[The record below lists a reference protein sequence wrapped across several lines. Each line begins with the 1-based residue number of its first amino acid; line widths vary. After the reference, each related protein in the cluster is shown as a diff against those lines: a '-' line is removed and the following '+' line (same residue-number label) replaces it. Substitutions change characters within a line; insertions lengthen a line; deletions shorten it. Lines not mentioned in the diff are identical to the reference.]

1 MDFTMNLLEI
11 LCVRGTEKQ
20 VLFSGHAPRLP
31 MPVLHYGHR
40 SPALL
45 PGMPVLHYGINPH
58 WSTGIGAPYKVLN
71 TEHIRREHVS
81 GWVGSAETH
90 TPARRSKNSQP
101 KSTAYERAP
110 RLATFRVSPSHQ
122 GVPKIRTPR
131 SSTRPG
137 DATFVRLIER
147 IRPSEWHP
155 MAIEGPTM
163 KCGIEIEEARL
174 WPAAHFPRVPLLL
187 EFAGIATPGWGHKR
201 SSHTYVLWQ
210 YRKGSFVEL
219 VRSVAFGNEW
229 LEAIRAP
236 ALNALRDPAITAA
249 RRAAEA
255 AKRLHA
261 AVDNELS
268 YLDFEG
274 RGHLVSRLY
283 EDAACRLAH
292 LD

>member
-1 MDFTMNLLEI
+1 
-11 LCVRGTEKQ
+11 
-20 VLFSGHAPRLP
+20 
-31 MPVLHYGHR
+31 
-40 SPALL
+40 
-45 PGMPVLHYGINPH
+45 MPVLHYGINPH

-71 TEHIRREHVS
+71 TEHIRSERVS
-81 GWVGSAETH
+81 GWVSSAETH
-90 TPARRSKNSQP
+90 TPAHCSKNSSGQ
-101 KSTAYERAP
+101 KVP
-110 RLATFRVSPSHQ
+110 RTNPRRDSQRFAFSCHGRE
-122 GVPKIRTPR
+122 VPKIRTPR
-131 SSTRPG
+131 TSTRKG
-137 DATFVRLIER
+137 DPTFVRLIER
-147 IRPSEWHP
+147 IRPNEWHP

-163 KCGIEIEEARL
+163 KCGIEIDEARL

-187 EFAGIATPGWGHKR
+187 EFAGIAVAGWGHRR

-210 YRKGSFVEL
+210 YCSVSMQFREL
-219 VRSVAFGNEW
+219 VRSVAHGNEW

-236 ALNALRDPAITAA
+236 ALNALRDPEIDAA

-261 AVDNELS
+261 AVDTELS
-268 YLDFEG
+268 YLDFEA